1 MKQFMLAG
9 VSSGVGK
16 TTMTLAV
23 LKALS
28 NLGYQVQPYKVG
40 PDYIDTAYH
49 SRITGRS
56 SRNLDSFMVADSRAL
71 AWSYSKWHQAV
82 DVAVVEG
89 VMGLFDGLGTDR
101 DCASS
106 ADVAKKLGIPVILV
120 IDGKATSTSA
130 AAMVHGFASFDPELA
145 LVGVLVNR
153 VASEGHYQLIKGAI
167 ERYTSVPVLGY
178 LPKDDCLEL
187 PSRHLGLI
195 PDIELDY
202 LEEQFERLGQLA
214 QEHIAFEELLAKVD
228 LPEQEMASPFVTKSY
243 APLTLAYAMDEA
255 FHFYYE
261 DNLDFLRQ
269 LGVNLIPFSPLTDQK
284 LPEADAYYFGG
295 GFPEI
300 YAQQL
305 MANASFRAS
314 VLEAHQAGYPIYAEC
329 GGLMYLGRALR
340 IDGHDYEMVGIFDG
354 LSIMTK
360 KLKRFGYCQA
370 EMQLDS
376 LFGPKGTLVR
386 GHEFHHSEFE
396 TEEMPVMNL
405 EKSRD
410 GQVVAQWQGGYQ
422 KKRTLASYLHVHFY
436 QNQDLIHAWLTY
448 IKEAKKDDIAGNLD
462 SLSDGLAHR

>member
-56 SRNLDSFMVADSRAL
+56 SRNLDSFMVSDSAAL
-71 AWSYSKWHQAV
+71 AWSYGKWHQAV

-130 AAMVHGFASFDPELA
+130 AAMVHGFTSFDPELSLA
-145 LVGVLVNR
+145 GVLVNR

-167 ERYTSVPVLGY
+167 ERYTSVPVFGY
-178 LPKDDCLEL
+178 LPKEAGLEL

-195 PDIELDY
+195 PDVELSG

-214 QEHIAFEELLAKVD
+214 QEHIDFKELLARVD
-228 LPEQEMASPFVTKSY
+228 LPEQEVALPFTIKSY
-243 APLTLAYAMDEA
+243 APLNLAYAMDEA

-269 LGVNLIPFSPLTDQK
+269 LGVNLIPFSPLKDK
-284 LPEADAYYFGG
+284 ELPKADAYYFGG

-314 VLEAHQAGYPIYAEC
+314 ALDAHQAGCPIYAEC

-340 IDGHDYEMVGIFDG
+340 IDGRDYDMVGIFDG
-354 LSIMTK
+354 LSVMTK
-360 KLKRFGYCQA
+360 RLKRFGYCQA
-370 EMQLDS
+370 EMKEDS

-396 TEEMPVMNL
+396 TEEVPVMNL
-405 EKSRD
+405 EKKRD

-436 QNQDLIHAWLTY
+436 QNQDLIHHWLTY
-448 IKEAKKDDIAGNLD
+448 IKEAKKDDLTGNLD
-462 SLSDGLAHR
+462 SLSD